1 MYLPL
6 TVGFTMMVI
15 LLLMTIKIVPEY
27 QRIVILRLGKVLPRA
42 KRPGLVLIQGP

>member
-27 QRIVILRLGKVLPRA
+27 QRIVILLLSSFGSAKSSPGQRGRA
-42 KRPGLVLIQGP
+42 WS